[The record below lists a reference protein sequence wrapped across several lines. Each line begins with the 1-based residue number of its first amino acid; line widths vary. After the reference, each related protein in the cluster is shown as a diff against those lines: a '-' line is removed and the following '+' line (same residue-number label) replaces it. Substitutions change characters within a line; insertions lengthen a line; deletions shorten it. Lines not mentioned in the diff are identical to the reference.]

1 MRMVCAATLVAF
13 AAGFYIVAQD
23 APAKQT
29 SEGPVR
35 QYVVVLKRGPKWAPN
50 KRAAEQPLLSHGRY
64 LNEQMAKGT
73 LRLAGPFLDDS
84 GGLIVYNGRDEADV
98 RAIAERDPGLRDQI
112 LEIDFIRPFEIAFDA
127 VTGKTPFQS
136 AK

>member
-1 MRMVCAATLVAF
+1 MVCAATLVVF
-13 AAGFYIVAQD
+13 ATVCYVVAQN
-23 APAKQT
+23 APTKQT
-29 SEGPVR
+29 SEAPLG
-35 QYVVVLKRGPKWAPN
+35 QYVVLLKRGPKWIPN

-84 GGLIVYNGRDEADV
+84 GGLIVYNGRDEAEV
-98 RAIAERDPGLRDQI
+98 RALTERDPGIRDQI
-112 LEIDFIRPFEIAFDA
+112 LEIDSIRPFEIAFDA
-127 VTGKTPFQS
+127 TTGKTPFHS